1 MEKMNGKTLSLI
13 KCAFTVAL
21 YSVTD
26 GGGGGRLEPSDKHL
40 AVFLAKLLQV
50 SILLLIFILNK
61 KKKNPKFVDISPI
74 SNERCSS
81 NPGKKVKES
90 FGIFCLFNDKVI
102 KNHARCK

>member
-1 MEKMNGKTLSLI
+1 MEKMNGKTLPLI
-13 KCAFTVAL
+13 KCAVTVAL

-26 GGGGGRLEPSDKHL
+26 GGGGRLEPSDKHL

-50 SILLLIFILNK
+50 SILLLIFILNE

-81 NPGKKVKES
+81 NPGKKS
-90 FGIFCLFNDKVI
+90 
-102 KNHARCK
+102 